1 MSGTSL
7 DGVDLAYIATDGAEY
22 VQPLAFRT
30 YEYDDG
36 LRARLRFCFGARETT
51 AEISEIEAELTHFH
65 ADIVNGFMDDL
76 KTQTPNPALDIIG
89 FHGQTVMHDP
99 AQQFTWQLGD
109 GELLRRL
116 CQWDVVYDFRQADV
130 AAGGQGAPL
139 IPIYHAARV
148 ASARRV
154 CLESE
159 QTPDSLSASCPLL
172 NDAVA
177 IVNIGGVSNITWLG
191 ASGANMENLTLK
203 PVHDLA
209 AAQGF
214 CGFLRTAPERTYKY
228 LRSGSTEMPQKSN
241 AAVESMN
248 RFLLAFD
255 CGPGNALM
263 DDYMLTRLGKKFD
276 KGGTLAAR
284 GCVDEELVTGW
295 MDHEFFALTPPK
307 SLDRNAWNCT
317 DVEELS
323 AEDALATLNEFT
335 ARSIAHAAKFLP
347 VPPRIWMVTGGGRL
361 NHHLMGRLSTLLH
374 VPVKS
379 VDDLGWNGDALEAE
393 GFAYMAVRRLLNLPI
408 SFPTTTSAP
417 HPLCGG
423 KLAKSQYWRSDRR

>member
-116 CQWDVVYDFRQADV
+116 CQCDVVYDFRQADV

-159 QTPDSLSASCPLL
+159 QTSDSLSASCPLL

-191 ASGANMENLTLK
+191 ASCDLTEAN
-203 PVHDLA
+203 
-209 AAQGF
+209 
-214 CGFLRTAPERTYKY
+214 TA
-228 LRSGSTEMPQKSN
+228 G
-241 AAVESMN
+241 ESMN

-295 MDHEFFALTPPK
+295 MDHEFFVLTPPK

-317 DVEELS
+317 DVGELS

-361 NHHLMGRLSTLLH
+361 NHHLMRRLSTLLH

-423 KLAKSQYWRSDRR
+423 KLAKSQY